1 MNVFKIL
8 LMIAA
13 LAGSIISCK
22 MPVETKEGKPS
33 SFELK
38 TDSESIAEG
47 KKIFDSRCGFCH
59 ILNSNNT
66 NFGPSLVGLLKKSR
80 LPVSKKPATPEN
92 IEKQLRKPLR
102 NMPSYSFLSE
112 EEVHNL
118 MAYLNT
124 L

>member
-1 MNVFKIL
+1 MNAFKIL

-13 LAGSIISCK
+13 LAGSIISCN

-33 SFELK
+33 AFELK

-47 KKIFDSRCGFCH
+47 KIIFDSRCGFCH

-66 NFGPSLVGLLKKSR
+66 NFGPSLIGLLKKSR

-92 IEKQLRKPLR
+92 NDLRR
-102 NMPSYSFLSE
+102 R
-112 EEVHNL
+112 
-118 MAYLNT
+118 
-124 L
+124 